1 MLSTPTEANIAAICE
16 SLGIEADAAEVAVY
30 RDLVEGSIAGCV
42 LVDEMPDD
50 MADWTGGERTWE
62 RPAAADNPFNAW
74 YVKTS
79 VAGAPDG
86 PLVGRTLAI
95 KDNVLVGGVPLMN
108 GTSILE
114 GYVPPVDATIV
125 TRILEAGGT
134 IAGKSVCEAYCF
146 SGGSHTASSGFVT
159 NPHDASRAAGGSS
172 SGSGALVAGGVVDMA
187 IGCDQGGS
195 IRMPASFCGVVGMKP
210 THGLVPY
217 TGILGMGP
225 AIDHVGPMT
234 ATVRDNA
241 LLLEVIAGPDGL
253 DSRQYGAREQA
264 YSAGLED
271 GARGLRVG
279 VLSEGFGRE
288 DSEADVDAKVRAAAE
303 RFGRLGAD
311 VSEVSVPLHAVASAI
326 CFSVIQSTVET
337 IFGHDGALI
346 SRLDP
351 AVASLVAA
359 QHAWRDRADELP
371 ANVKVMLMSAEYL
384 RREHGWEYV
393 AKGVNQIRRLRAAYD
408 AALAEVDLLLLPTTP
423 MKATELPAPD
433 ADPATVLGLA
443 FAPLSNTMA
452 FNNTHHPAISVPCG
466 MSDGL
471 PVGMMLVGGHF
482 EESLLYRAAFAF
494 EQHEDWREL

>member
-16 SLGIEADAAEVAVY
+16 SLGITVDAAEVAVY
-30 RDLVEGSIAGCV
+30 RDLVEGSIAGCA
-42 LVDEMPDD
+42 LVDDMPDET
-50 MADWTGGERTWE
+50 AEWTGSERSWQ

-74 YVKTS
+74 YVTTLI
-79 VAGAPDG
+79 AGSPDG
-86 PLVGRTLAI
+86 PLAGRTVAI

-225 AIDHVGPMT
+225 AIDHAGPMT
-234 ATVRDNA
+234 ANVHDNA
-241 LLLEVIAGPDGL
+241 LLLEVIAGADGL
-253 DSRQYGAREQA
+253 DSRQYAPRVEA
-264 YSAGLED
+264 YSEQLAG
-271 GARGLRVG
+271 GVKGMRIG
-279 VLSEGFGRE
+279 VLREGFGGD
-288 DSEADVDAKVRAAAE
+288 DSEADVDSKVRAAAD
-303 RFGRLGAD
+303 RFSRLGAD
-311 VSEVSVPLHAVASAI
+311 VSEVSVPLHAVGPAI

-359 QHAWRDRADELP
+359 QHGWRDRADELP

-393 AKGVNQIRRLRAAYD
+393 AKGGNQIRRLRAAYD
-408 AALAEVDLLLLPTTP
+408 AVLGDVDVLLLPTTP
-423 MKATELPAPD
+423 MKATELPGPD

-443 FAPLSNTMA
+443 FAPLGNTMA
-452 FNNTHHPAISVPCG
+452 FNNTHHPAISLPCA
-466 MSDGL
+466 MSNGL
-471 PVGMMLVGGHF
+471 PVGMMLVGRHF
-482 EESLLYRAAFAF
+482 EESLLYRAALAF
-494 EQHEDWREL
+494 EQHEDWRQL